1 MRFRVEY
8 IASWEREFDV
18 DSEEELDE
26 AIDEDY
32 ESMLIEESDL
42 SNLSPQIED
51 SYEIDENG
59 DRSKK
64 WVKKITQ

>member
-8 IASWEREFDV
+8 IARWEREFEV

-32 ESMLIEESDL
+32 ESMLMEESDL
-42 SNLSPQIED
+42 SNLSPEVED
-51 SYEIDENG
+51 SYEIDESGN
-59 DRSKK
+59 RR
-64 WVKKITQ
+64 

>member
-8 IASWEREFDV
+8 IARWEREFDV

-42 SNLSPQIED
+42 SNLSTQIED

-59 DRSKK
+59 DRR
-64 WVKKITQ
+64 